1 MDITIIKRNGKKET
15 FDANK
20 INKVL
25 EWATE
30 GIKDV
35 NITDVI
41 VRAKLSI
48 SDSMTSSDIHD
59 ALIASAEDLITVE
72 TPNYEKVAAN
82 LLNYKLRKV
91 VWGGKNPPKLF
102 DFIKNLVKQGYY
114 DKNLL
119 EKYSEKDINKID
131 EMLDHSRDFLFPYGG
146 LVQLMSKYLVQ
157 NRKTKQILETPQF
170 QIIGMAMTLFSDE
183 KEDRLA
189 WIKNFY
195 TETSKNFSVNWPTPV
210 LSGAR
215 TPVKS
220 YSSCCLMDILDTKH
234 SLFAANTTMGMV
246 TCDKYGVG
254 FNLSR
259 IRPINS
265 PIKNGETLHSGVVSW
280 LKMYQETIKACQ
292 QGGARRGA
300 ATVTFPV
307 FHPEIMTILQLKNN
321 QGTHENRVHHLDYSI
336 GMSKLFW
343 DRIKEKK
350 NISLFS
356 SRDVPDLYEA
366 FGTPEFDK
374 LYLKYE
380 NDKKI
385 PRIEVSSVGVD
396 GLATTLMTERLET
409 ARYYIINVDHSNDYS
424 PWKDTVQMSNL
435 CQEILHPLK
444 AERYTNDSE
453 AEIGVCVLACTNML
467 KIKNDEHHRRVCH
480 LIVKVLN
487 NLIDIQEYTV
497 KGCENFA
504 KNKRS
509 LGIGVTN
516 FAGWL
521 ASKGFNHESPE
532 SLELTNEF
540 LEKQLYYLMEASTQ
554 LAKTDGAAPHFH
566 RSKYYK
572 GEFSPLD
579 LYCKNVDKLVKRN
592 NLDWTGLMNDIAVYG
607 MRNMTLTA
615 QMPVESSSVVQGSTN
630 GVEPITSYII
640 KKSSLEKTAIQ
651 IVPYLK
657 NRHIYLKK
665 SDIKNN
671 EKLIKLNAVISKW
684 QDMSSSFNMYYD
696 SEVYPDNNIP
706 LSVLLKEHM
715 MATFYGI
722 KTFYYCNTKKKKDSL
737 ADVELEQNE
746 TGCAGGA
753 CSL

>member
-1 MDITIIKRNGKKET
+1 MDITIIKRDGKRET

-30 GIKDV
+30 NIKDV
-35 NITDVI
+35 NVTDII
-41 VRAKLSI
+41 VKAKLSI
-48 SDSMTSSDIHD
+48 IDSITSESIHD
-59 ALIASAEDLITVE
+59 ALIASAEDLITIDS
-72 TPNYEKVAAN
+72 PNYEKVAAN
-82 LLNYKLRKV
+82 LLNYKLRKI
-91 VWGGKNPPKLF
+91 VWGGKNPPKLL
-102 DFIKNLVKQGYY
+102 DFLKNLISQKYY
-114 DKNLL
+114 DSSLL
-119 EKYSEKDINKID
+119 EKYSEKEINKIN
-131 EMLDHSRDFLFPYGG
+131 EMIDHDRDFLFPYGG
-146 LVQLMSKYLVQ
+146 LTQLMSKYLIQ

-170 QIIGMAMTLFSDE
+170 QIIGMAMSLFANE
-183 KEDRLA
+183 KEDRIN

-195 TETSKNFSVNWPTPV
+195 IETSKNFSVNWPTPV
-210 LSGAR
+210 LAGAR

-220 YSSCCLMDILDTKH
+220 YSSCCLIDILDTKH

-246 TCDKYGVG
+246 TCDKFGVG

-259 IRPINS
+259 LRPINS
-265 PIKNGETLHSGVVSW
+265 TIKNGETLHSGVVAW

-300 ATVTFPV
+300 ATVTFPI

-336 GMSKLFW
+336 GISNIFW
-343 DRIKEKK
+343 NRIKNKQK
-350 NISLFS
+350 ISLFS
-356 SRDVPDLYEA
+356 SKDVPDLYEF
-366 FGTPEFDK
+366 FGTPDFDN
-374 LYLKYE
+374 LYIKYE
-380 NDKKI
+380 NDKTI
-385 PRIEVSSVGVD
+385 PRIEVQSIGSD
-396 GLATTLMTERLET
+396 GLATMLMTERLET
-409 ARYYIINVDHSNDYS
+409 ARYYILNVDHSNEYS
-424 PWKDTVQMSNL
+424 PWKDTIQMSNL
-435 CQEILHPLK
+435 CQEILQPLK
-444 AERYTNDSE
+444 AERFTNDPE
-453 AEIGVCVLACTNML
+453 AEIGVCVLACVNML
-467 KIKNDEHHRRVCH
+467 KIKNDEHHRRVCQ
-480 LIVKVLN
+480 LIVKTLN

-521 ASKGFNHESPE
+521 ASKGFNHESQE

-540 LEKQLYYLMEASTQ
+540 FEKQQYYLMDASAQ
-554 LAKTDGAAPHFH
+554 LAKIDGPAPHFH
-566 RSKYYK
+566 RSKYHK
-572 GEFSPLD
+572 GEYSPLD
-579 LYCKNVDKLVKRN
+579 LYCKNVDKLVKSN
-592 NLDWTGLMNDIAVYG
+592 NLDWTGLMKDISEYG

-651 IVPYLK
+651 IVPNLK
-657 NRHIYLKK
+657 YKHVYTKK

-684 QDMSSSFNMYYD
+684 LDMSSSFNMYFD
-696 SEVYPDNNIP
+696 SEVYPDSNIP

-715 MATFYGI
+715 MATHYGI

-737 ADVELEQNE
+737 ANAELEDNQSE
-746 TGCAGGA
+746 CAGGA
-753 CSL
+753 CTL

>member
-195 TETSKNFSVNWPTPV
+195 IETSKNFSVNWPTPV

-467 KIKNDEHHRRVCH
+467 KIKNDEHHRRICH

>member
-48 SDSMTSSDIHD
+48 SDSMSSSDIHD

-183 KEDRLA
+183 KEDRLV